1 MIRRPPRSTL
11 FPYTTLFRSEIVVV
25 TPAQIQGRQLVV
37 EIDGNVGGHA
47 FGLVVLLVRE
57 VAAERE
63 REHLDR
69 LLKFSVQRDPRVA
82 EIHGGNTRGAYAPAP
97 ARGRG
102 DRLRLAARERAIGRR
117 SRDRIDT

>member
-63 REHLDR
+63 REHFDQLLKRSEEHTSELQSLRHLVCR
-69 LLKFSVQRDPRVA
+69 LLLETKKSNYVDA
-82 EIHGGNTRGAYAPAP
+82 
-97 ARGRG
+97 
-102 DRLRLAARERAIGRR
+102 
-117 SRDRIDT
+117 